1 MTTLSLWRVVL
12 QQWPQGRATGMVLLD
27 FSVFLGCFLM
37 LLSVMEHLAWMWQI
51 LSPDVLSG
59 WYTGSSSEIHASQ
72 RCLGL
77 GPAQPQLLTQVTHSV
92 AGTWE
97 PRPPSLL
104 VGLVEIKSF
113 SERPVAAG
121 SSHLPKPGL
130 HPAVSASAQLGWTSW
145 SSLPRWPNPLQ
156 ALFGAGQSKGLLGR
170 GRSPEELGCD
180 ESRVKPSPA
189 SVRACEIKTQKG
201 RDQTRLFPR
210 CSSSKLAPQGWEEAA
225 QGTGRH

>member
-77 GPAQPQLLTQVTHSV
+77 GPAAATVAHSGHTQRCRHV
-92 AGTWE
+92 GTSSTE
-97 PRPPSLL
+97 PAC
-104 VGLVEIKSF
+104 GI
-113 SERPVAAG
+113 
-121 SSHLPKPGL
+121 
-130 HPAVSASAQLGWTSW
+130 
-145 SSLPRWPNPLQ
+145 
-156 ALFGAGQSKGLLGR
+156 
-170 GRSPEELGCD
+170 
-180 ESRVKPSPA
+180 SRN
-189 SVRACEIKTQKG
+189 
-201 RDQTRLFPR
+201 
-210 CSSSKLAPQGWEEAA
+210 
-225 QGTGRH
+225 

>member
-1 MTTLSLWRVVL
+1 MGVFSCSSLWWSIWHGCGRSF
-12 QQWPQGRATGMVLLD
+12 PQMCSLVGT
-27 FSVFLGCFLM
+27 
-37 LLSVMEHLAWMWQI
+37 Q
-51 LSPDVLSG
+51 
-59 WYTGSSSEIHASQ
+59 
-72 RCLGL
+72 
-77 GPAQPQLLTQVTHSV
+77 GPAVRSMQARGALVWALQQPQLLTQVTHSV

-156 ALFGAGQSKGLLGR
+156 ALFGAGQSKGLLGQ
-170 GRSPEELGCD
+170 GTSPEELGCD